1 MLNRPLSQKIRLLR
15 KTPDGWEMKQQRGGA
30 HRLLMLGAL
39 AMAVMSLPGCASG
52 EDSIMTV
59 HDQTAK
65 TPCTQLCA
73 DFRAEAEIS
82 CRFQAQLCADALTRK
97 NNLVRT
103 IDKTTTPLEWT
114 GQNSSPIDVFNR
126 SLEQYLSLGCADAAN
141 PPTPTLDPQLDADRC
156 AFLAASAEQQF
167 HTLTLLLAPQ
177 H

>member
-1 MLNRPLSQKIRLLR
+1 MLNRPLSRKPRLLR
-15 KTPDGWEMKQQRGGA
+15 KAPDGWEMKKQRGGA

-39 AMAVMSLPGCASG
+39 AMAVMSIQGCAG
-52 EDSIMTV
+52 REDSIMTV
-59 HDQTAK
+59 HDQTVK

-82 CRFQAQLCADALTRK
+82 CRFESQLCADALTRK
-97 NNLVRT
+97 NNLVRK
-103 IDKTTTPLEWT
+103 IDKDTTPLEWT
-114 GQNSSPIDVFNR
+114 GQSSSPVDVFNR

-141 PPTPTLDPQLDADRC
+141 PPTPTLDPQGGADRC

>member
-1 MLNRPLSQKIRLLR
+1 
-15 KTPDGWEMKQQRGGA
+15 MKQQRGGA

-52 EDSIMTV
+52 EDSIMTA

-73 DFRAEAEIS
+73 DFLAEAEIS
-82 CRFQAQLCADALTRK
+82 CRFEAQHCADALTRK
-97 NNLVRT
+97 NNLVRA
-103 IDKTTTPLEWT
+103 IDKATTPLEWT
-114 GQNSSPIDVFNR
+114 GQNSSPVDVFNR

-141 PPTPTLDPQLDADRC
+141 PPTPTLDPQVGADRC

-177 H
+177 R

>member
-1 MLNRPLSQKIRLLR
+1 
-15 KTPDGWEMKQQRGGA
+15 MKQQRDGA

-39 AMAVMSLPGCASG
+39 AMVVMSLPGCASG

-59 HDQTAK
+59 HDQTVP

-82 CRFQAQLCADALTRK
+82 CRLEAQLCADALTRK
-97 NNLVRT
+97 NTLVRE
-103 IDKTTTPLEWT
+103 IDKDSRPLDWT
-114 GQNSSPIDVFNR
+114 GQNSSPVDVFNR

-141 PPTPTLDPQLDADRC
+141 PPTPTLDTDRC

-167 HTLTLLLAPQ
+167 RTLALLLPPAQ
-177 H
+177 

>member
-1 MLNRPLSQKIRLLR
+1 
-15 KTPDGWEMKQQRGGA
+15 MKQQRGGT

-39 AMAVMSLPGCASG
+39 AMVVMSLPGCARG

-59 HDQTAK
+59 HDQTVK

-82 CRFQAQLCADALTRK
+82 CRFEAQLCADALTRK
-97 NNLVRT
+97 SNLVHE
-103 IDKTTTPLEWT
+103 IDKDIPPLEWT
-114 GQNSSPIDVFNR
+114 GQNSSPVDVFNR
-126 SLEQYLSLGCADAAN
+126 SLEQYLSFGCADAAQT
-141 PPTPTLDPQLDADRC
+141 PTPMLAPQIDADRC